1 MNEGAGM
8 TDGADVS
15 EAADMDAQG
24 AAAII
29 QEARERAQHEFGIS
43 HPVVYATW
51 GLLYLIAYG
60 AIWLSVRGQHP
71 YQAPTTPAIVTVY
84 LAVAVAVV
92 VMLVVMNRA
101 VAGVGGRSAQQRR
114 IAYLTLIIGWLGVL
128 LMEAALRHAGAS
140 EGVIGV
146 FGATGP
152 ILLAGLVVAASS
164 AVRLDWTPFGLGIWL
179 IAVAALS
186 GFAGPA
192 AVWAIGGLATGLP
205 LLLVAAIAAIAER
218 RSRA

>member
-8 TDGADVS
+8 KDGADVS
-15 EAADMDAQG
+15 EAPGMDAQG
-24 AAAII
+24 AAAIM
-29 QEARERAQHEFGIS
+29 QDARERAQQELSIN
-43 HPVVYATW
+43 HPVLYATW
-51 GLLYLIAYG
+51 GLLYLVAYG

-71 YQAPTTPAIVTVY
+71 YQAPTTAAIVTVF

-92 VMLVVMNRA
+92 VMLVALNRA
-101 VAGVGGRSAQQRR
+101 VGGVGGRSAVQRR
-114 IAYLTLIIGWLGVL
+114 ILSLSFIIGWVGVL

-152 ILLAGLVVAASS
+152 ILLSGLVVAAAS
-164 AVRLDWTPFGLGIWL
+164 AIRLEWTAFGLGIWL
-179 IAVAALS
+179 IAVAAIS

-192 AVWAIGGLATGLP
+192 AVWGISALAVGVP
-205 LLLVAAIAAIAER
+205 LLLLAAIAAR
-218 RSRA
+218 RGRS